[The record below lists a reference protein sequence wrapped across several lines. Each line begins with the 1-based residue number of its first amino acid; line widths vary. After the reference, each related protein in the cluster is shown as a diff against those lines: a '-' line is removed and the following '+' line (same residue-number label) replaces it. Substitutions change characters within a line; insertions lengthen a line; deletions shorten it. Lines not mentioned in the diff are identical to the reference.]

1 MAASTPNNSQRKI
14 FNPRAWGLSPE
25 AIEGLGDRLY
35 EHWERYA
42 ECFETTTR
50 DTSHYALDFLS
61 GLLRMEK
68 ERNFTNIARTAG
80 QSPQNIQHFM
90 TNSPWSA
97 QEVLEQIREELQQT
111 PAFASGGALILDES
125 ADEKASGKTAG
136 AGRQRNGRLGK
147 VEMSQVGTFLAY
159 ANDGLWTWIDGEL
172 FLPEHWFSRQMA
184 KQRRRLLI
192 PPDKKFATKIE
203 LGWRMIERVVG
214 QGLRCDWVC
223 FDTLYG
229 RSHWL
234 RRNCSAIGLTYMA
247 DVPAD
252 EQVYLNKPVVGVPER
267 KSGKGRTPTRRCV
280 LSQER
285 PVEVRTLATA
295 PETQW
300 TRIRARVAER
310 GYIEDEF
317 SARLVWTTHEGE
329 DPVQEW
335 LVMRRERDGRVY
347 QALSNASAETSLE
360 VLARGKLQRYFV
372 EASIRE
378 AKSEAGWDELR
389 AQKYL
394 AWEHQLALTCLATW
408 FITQTKL
415 EWIEKYPRDPEV
427 AKELGLDQL
436 PALSTANIRELLRAV
451 MPLPQLTREAATELV
466 VEQLVNRARARK
478 SRLKSSGYDH
488 SFP

>member
-1 MAASTPNNSQRKI
+1 MAASTTIDSKRKI
-14 FNPRAWGLSPE
+14 FNPRAWGLSPK
-25 AIEGLGDRLY
+25 AIEGLGERLY

-42 ECFETTTR
+42 ECFETITR

-80 QSPQNIQHFM
+80 QSSQNIQHFM

-97 QEVLEQIREELQQT
+97 QEVLEQIREDLCQT

-136 AGRQRNGRLGK
+136 AGHQRNGRLGK

-172 FLPEHWFSRQMA
+172 FIPEHWFSRRMA

-203 LGWRMIERVVG
+203 LGWRMIERVVSEG
-214 QGLRCDWVC
+214 MRCDWVC

-234 RRNCSAIGLTYMA
+234 RRNCAGLGLTYMA

-267 KSGKGRTPTRRCV
+267 KPGKGRTPTRRCV
-280 LSQER
+280 LSKER
-285 PVEVRTLATA
+285 PVEVRRLWNA
-295 PETQW
+295 PETEW
-300 TRIRARVAER
+300 TRVRVRVAER

-317 SARLVWTTHEGE
+317 SARLVWTTHKGE
-329 DPVQEW
+329 EPVQEW
-335 LVMRRERDGRVY
+335 LVMRREDDGKIY
-347 QALSNASAETSLE
+347 YALSNAEASASLE
-360 VLARGKLQRYFV
+360 FLARGKCQRYFV

-389 AQKYL
+389 AQKYS
-394 AWEHQLALTCLATW
+394 AWEHELALVCLATW

-415 EWIEKYPRDPEV
+415 DWREKHPRDLEL
-427 AKELGLDQL
+427 AKEMEVEQL

-451 MPLPQLTREAATELV
+451 MPLPQLTREAATDLV
-466 VEQLVNRARARK
+466 VEHLVNRARSRK

-488 SFP
+488 SLP

>member
-1 MAASTPNNSQRKI
+1 MAASTTSNRKSKI
-14 FNPRAWGLSPE
+14 FNPRAWGLSRQ

-35 EHWERYA
+35 EHWERYE
-42 ECFETTTR
+42 ECFQTMTR
-50 DTSHYALDFLS
+50 DSSPYALDFLS

-68 ERNFTNIARTAG
+68 ERSFTKIAQTAG

-90 TNSPWSA
+90 SNSPWSS
-97 QEVLEQIREELQQT
+97 QEVLEQIREEICQT
-111 PAFASGGALILDES
+111 PALTTGSALILDES
-125 ADEKASGKTAG
+125 ADEKASEKTAG
-136 AGRQRNGRLGK
+136 AARQRNGRLGK

-159 ANDGLWTWIDGEL
+159 AKDGLWTWVDGEL
-172 FLPEHWFSRQMA
+172 FLPEHWFERQKA
-184 KQRRRLLI
+184 KERRRLGV
-192 PPDKKFATKIE
+192 PPDKRFATKIE
-203 LGWRMIERVVG
+203 LGWRMIERVTEE
-214 QGLRCDWVC
+214 GLPYDWVC

-234 RRNCSAIGLTYMA
+234 RRKVAGLKRTYMA

-252 EQVYLNKPVVGVPER
+252 EQVYLNEPVVGVPER
-267 KSGKGRTPTRRCV
+267 KAGRSRPPTRRCV
-280 LSQER
+280 LSEER

-317 SARLVWTTHEGE
+317 SARLVWTTHQGE
-329 DPVQEW
+329 EPVQEW